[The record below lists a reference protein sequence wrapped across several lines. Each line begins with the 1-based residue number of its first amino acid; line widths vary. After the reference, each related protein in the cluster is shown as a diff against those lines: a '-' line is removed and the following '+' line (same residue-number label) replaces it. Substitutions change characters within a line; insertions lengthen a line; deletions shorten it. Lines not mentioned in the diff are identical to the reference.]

1 MGGVGSPYYANFID
15 QGGPERLRWCVPES
29 PPTEILV
36 SGSQDLRMLRGTQMK
51 ALPSEYR
58 SVSEVLLISQGQGH
72 PYLDLSLRGTEPG
85 TTH

>member
-1 MGGVGSPYYANFID
+1 
-15 QGGPERLRWCVPES
+15 
-29 PPTEILV
+29 
-36 SGSQDLRMLRGTQMK
+36 MK